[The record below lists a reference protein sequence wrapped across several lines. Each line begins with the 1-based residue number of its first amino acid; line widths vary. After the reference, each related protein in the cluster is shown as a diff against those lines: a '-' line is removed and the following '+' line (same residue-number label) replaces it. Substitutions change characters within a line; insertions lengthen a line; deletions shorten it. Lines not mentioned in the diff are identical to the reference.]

1 MTQRS
6 VYASCLLVLAGA
18 CLPLVARASEPV
30 AVSPGDAGRT
40 DVVGSACPTFN
51 WGFEGKA
58 ERFELA
64 VYLAGSADTDP
75 VFVQSL
81 PGSARGW
88 TPPLAQC
95 LSPGTR
101 YAWRVRA
108 VSDAVA
114 SAWSTSSF
122 FGVAPYSQSMQL
134 EQAMA
139 VINEVLAAQR
149 GDAGAAGAARTMPA
163 PGAAMPKGATAQLE
177 VAGGVT
183 GASFTGDGS
192 GLTNVDAATLDG
204 VNGTGYTASNQ
215 TCAAGQYVRGIDAT
229 GNVICAALA
238 DYVNASCQLYFG
250 SRDSCSGCT
259 TAPAK
264 WGRVSGVACTN
275 GAGANNTCQA
285 SSLGGETITLF
296 GLNPDELD
304 ANDKLYIG
312 LKCQ

>member
-1 MTQRS
+1 MTRKS
-6 VYASCLLVLAGA
+6 VFVCCLLSLAGA
-18 CLPLVARASEPV
+18 AVPLASRAGEPV
-30 AVSPGDAGRT
+30 AVSPGDPGRT

-64 VYLAGSADTDP
+64 VHRAGATDAAP
-75 VFVQSL
+75 VFVRSL

-88 TPPLAQC
+88 TPSMTQC
-95 LSPGTR
+95 LSPGAR

-108 VSDAVA
+108 VSTSGA
-114 SAWSTSSF
+114 SAWSAPSF

-149 GDAGAAGAARTMPA
+149 GNATAADAARA
-163 PGAAMPKGATAQLE
+163 LPGAESPMPKGAAAQLE

-183 GASFTGDGS
+183 GTSFSGDGS

-229 GNVICAALA
+229 GSVICASLA
-238 DYVNASCQLYFG
+238 EYVNASCQLYFG

-264 WGRVSGVACTN
+264 WGRVSGLACTN
-275 GAGANNTCQA
+275 GAGVNNTCQA
-285 SSLGGETITLF
+285 SALGGETITLF

-304 ANDKLYIG
+304 ADDKLYIG